1 MGRSPQEGISTLE
14 VDEAFATEDERFV
27 EHVRLVASP
36 KYLAGLAD
44 RWKRD
49 ARPWAREQIFK
60 YLALPMDRPAHHPL
74 VKRLFK
80 EAEANRDD
88 ELMAEFAVVLDRLV
102 RRERRMRYH
111 YNYQTRQLTQE
122 EVLVAPRNQ
131 ILLSAGTKTTGAREG
146 INPFTGEKVSF
157 HARTFTVGVPKNGR
171 LFSYKTRAYLR
182 RRAWRYFRRMG
193 FQAPATYTRAVA
205 AVLAKYRDADVAKGE
220 NILDNWSL
228 MNVAFR
234 QSHVLKFS
242 PSRVQVADGRSLA
255 ELTAAPKF
263 EDLWKSADS
272 AAVLLKLL
280 TEAQSRLVRVWAIQ
294 LLKRYHAQSM
304 QQISAEQLLALLDHH
319 DEEVQQFGAGL
330 LETLGAIDTWPIET
344 WLRLLDTRSVTAL
357 ATICQVMQQR
367 VRPERLD
374 VSQCVALACARATPV
389 ARLGLAWLKARRID
403 VGRDRA
409 TIVNLA
415 IAQCEAVG
423 VEIAEFALSLLGAEA
438 NYRSGD
444 VVAFFDSL
452 NPEVRRG
459 AWSWL
464 TPQSAGYGD
473 AELWARLTET
483 PFDDVRIRMVD
494 ELNKR
499 VQEKSFEGA
508 LLRQDLTHVW
518 TTVLLGVHRG
528 GRAKLKALRQISQ
541 RIGQHPDEAER
552 LFPVLAVAI
561 RSVRLPEARAGLS
574 GILSAVTARPELE
587 PALIRWLPELRLSP
601 PTNEVRSGSSSTPAK
616 GGRP

>member
-1 MGRSPQEGISTLE
+1 MGRSPQEGISTLQ
-14 VDEAFATEDERFV
+14 VDEAFATQDDQFV
-27 EHVRLVASP
+27 ERVRLVASP

-49 ARPWAREQIFK
+49 ARPWAREQIFR
-60 YLALPMDRPAHHPL
+60 YLALPMDRPGHHPL

-80 EAEANRDD
+80 QAEANRDD
-88 ELMAEFAVVLDRLV
+88 ELMAEFVVAFDRLV

-131 ILLSAGTKTTGAREG
+131 ILPSVGTKTTQAGEG

-157 HARTFTVGVPKNGR
+157 PGRTSTIGVPKKGR

-193 FQAPATYTRAVA
+193 FQSPVTYTRAAA

-228 MNVAFR
+228 LNIAFR
-234 QSHVLKFS
+234 QSEVLQFS
-242 PSRVQVADGRSLA
+242 PTRVQLADGRSLA

-263 EDLWKSADS
+263 EELWRTADS

-280 TEAQSRLVRVWAIQ
+280 TDAQSRLVRVWAMQII
-294 LLKRYHAQSM
+294 KRHHAQSM
-304 QQISAEQLLALLDHH
+304 QQISAEQLLSLLDHH
-319 DEEVQQFGAGL
+319 DEEVQQFGASL
-330 LETLGAIDTWPIET
+330 LETLAAIDTWPIET
-344 WLRLLDTRSVTAL
+344 WLRLLETRSVTAL

-374 VSQCVALACARATPV
+374 VSQCVALACTRATPV
-389 ARLGLAWLKARRID
+389 ARLGLSWLKARRID
-403 VGRDRA
+403 IARDRA
-409 TIVNLA
+409 AIVDLA
-415 IAQCEAVG
+415 GAQCEAVG
-423 VEIAEFALSLLGAEA
+423 VEIAEFALSILGAEA
-438 NYRSGD
+438 NYGTDD

-452 NPEVRRG
+452 NAEVRRG
-459 AWSWL
+459 AWLWL
-464 TPQSAGYGD
+464 TPKSAGYGD

-499 VQEKSFEGA
+499 VQAGTQEGA
-508 LLRQDLTHVW
+508 LSRQDMTHVW
-518 TTVLLGVHRG
+518 ATVLLGVHRG

-541 RIGQHPDEAER
+541 RIAQRPDEAER
-552 LFPVLAVAI
+552 LIPVLAVAI
-561 RSVRLPEARAGLS
+561 RSVRLPEVRAGLS

-587 PALIRWLPELRLSP
+587 SILAKWLPELHLSP
-601 PTNEVRSGSSSTPAK
+601 RTNDSHAGSSSTPAQ
-616 GGRP
+616 GGKA

>member
-1 MGRSPQEGISTLE
+1 MGRSPQEGISTLL
-14 VDEAFATEDERFV
+14 VDEAFATQDDQFV
-27 EHVRLVASP
+27 ERMRLVTSS
-36 KYLAGLAD
+36 KYLAALAD

-49 ARPWAREQIFK
+49 ARPWAREQIFR
-60 YLALPMDRPAHHPL
+60 YLALPLDRPGHHPL

-80 EAEANRDD
+80 QSEANRDD
-88 ELMAEFAVVLDRLV
+88 ELMAEFVVAFDRLV
-102 RRERRMRYH
+102 RRQRRMRYH
-111 YNYQTRQLTQE
+111 YNYQTRQLAQE
-122 EVLVAPRNQ
+122 EVLVAPHNQ
-131 ILLSAGTKTTGAREG
+131 ILASAGTKTTHAREG

-157 HARTFTVGVPKNGR
+157 PARTIQIGVPRNGQ

-205 AVLAKYRDADVAKGE
+205 AALAKYGDADVAKGE

-228 MNVAFR
+228 MNIAFR
-234 QSHVLKFS
+234 QSDVLKFS
-242 PSRVQVADGRSLA
+242 PTRVQLADGRSLA

-263 EDLWKSADS
+263 EDLWKNADS

-280 TEAQSRLVRVWAIQ
+280 IDAQSRLVRVWAMQ
-294 LLKRYHAQSM
+294 LIKRHHTQSM

-319 DEEVQQFGAGL
+319 DEEVQQFGASL
-330 LETLGAIDTWPIET
+330 LETLAAIDTWPIDT
-344 WLRLLDTRSVTAL
+344 WLRLLETRSVTAL

-374 VSQCVALACARATPV
+374 VSQCVALTCARATPV
-389 ARLGLAWLKARRID
+389 ARLGLSWLQARRID
-403 VGRDRA
+403 IARDRA
-409 TIVNLA
+409 AVVQLA
-415 IAQCEAVG
+415 SAQCEAVG
-423 VEIAEFALSLLGAEA
+423 VEIAEFALAIFGAQA
-438 NYRSGD
+438 NYRTDD

-459 AWSWL
+459 AWLWL

-473 AELWARLTET
+473 AQLWARLTET

-494 ELNKR
+494 ELSRR
-499 VQEKSFEGA
+499 VQGRLHEGA

-518 TTVLLGVHRG
+518 ATVLLAVHRG
-528 GRAKLKALRQISQ
+528 GRAKLEALRQISQ
-541 RIGQHPDEAER
+541 RIAQHPDEAER
-552 LFPVLAVAI
+552 LIPVLAVAI
-561 RSVRLPEARAGLS
+561 RSVRMPEARAGLS

-587 PALIRWLPELRLSP
+587 PTLAKWLPELRLSP
-601 PTNEVRSGSSSTPAK
+601 SEGRAGSSATPVGAK
-616 GGRP
+616 P

>member
-1 MGRSPQEGISTLE
+1 MGRSPQEGISTLL
-14 VDEAFATEDERFV
+14 VDESFATQDDEFV
-27 EHVRLVASP
+27 DRVRLFTSS
-36 KYLAGLAD
+36 KYLAALAD

-60 YLALPMDRPAHHPL
+60 YLARPMDRPGHHPL

-80 EAEANRDD
+80 QAEASRDD
-88 ELMAEFAVVLDRLV
+88 ELMAEFVVAFDRLV

-122 EVLVAPRNQ
+122 EVLVAPHNQ
-131 ILLSAGTKTTGAREG
+131 ILPSQNVRERT
-146 INPFTGEKVSF
+146 NPRTGERIVVRGQLS
-157 HARTFTVGVPKNGR
+157 VPKNGR

-205 AVLAKYRDADVAKGE
+205 AVLAKYRDEDVAKGE

-228 MNVAFR
+228 MNITFR
-234 QSHVLKFS
+234 QSDVLRFS
-242 PSRVQVADGRSLA
+242 PTRVQLADGRTLG

-263 EDLWKSADS
+263 EDLWKSPDS

-280 TEAQSRLVRVWAIQ
+280 TEAQSRLVRVWAMQ
-294 LLKRYHAQSM
+294 LLMRHHAQSM
-304 QQISAEQLLALLDHH
+304 QQISADQLLALLDHQ
-319 DEEVQQFGAGL
+319 DEEVQQFGASL
-330 LETLGAIDTWPIET
+330 LESLAAIDTWPIET
-344 WLRLLDTRSVTAL
+344 WLRLLETRSVTAL
-357 ATICQVMQQR
+357 ATICEVMQKR

-389 ARLGLAWLKARRID
+389 ARLGLSWLKARRIEAA
-403 VGRDRA
+403 RDRA
-409 TIVNLA
+409 AIVQLA
-415 IAQCEAVG
+415 GAQCEAVG
-423 VEIAEFALSLLGAEA
+423 VEIAEFALSILGVQPI
-438 NYRSGD
+438 YRTDD

-452 NPEVRRG
+452 NPELRRG
-459 AWSWL
+459 TWLWL

-483 PFDDVRIRMVD
+483 PFDDVRIRMVE

-499 VQEKSFEGA
+499 VPDQLHEGA
-508 LLRQDLTHVW
+508 LLRQQDLTHVW

-587 PALIRWLPELRLSP
+587 PALAKWLPELRLSP
-601 PTNEVRSGSSSTPAK
+601 SATAPSAGSSSALAQ
-616 GGRP
+616 GGKP